1 LIIILPTIMKG
12 LFLKCV
18 EILIRVKQA
27 MAINHYFAA
36 VGNIDESGKITFYI
50 DIDNDMIFFEEG
62 TIFDSENDVWQKV
75 SSSTQENDMKILQK
89 LQKLFNAQ
97 NRE

>member
-1 LIIILPTIMKG
+1 M
-12 LFLKCV
+12 
-18 EILIRVKQA
+18 
-27 MAINHYFAA
+27 
-36 VGNIDESGKITFYI
+36 